1 MRRSHAPIGNPP
13 CRLAR
18 ILAWSCPLLDALE
31 YLHHIF
37 HLLMEFPSSTRQDE
51 QPSTKE
57 DEVTQ

>member
-1 MRRSHAPIGNPP
+1 MHPSAVHRAGSPAFWRG
-13 CRLAR
+13 
-18 ILAWSCPLLDALE
+18 SCPLLDALE
-31 YLHHIF
+31 YMHHIF